1 MGIYVKFIVVMGLL
15 VDIISG
21 INIIDRW
28 IINKFVFRKR

>member
-21 INIIDRW
+21 INIIDCW